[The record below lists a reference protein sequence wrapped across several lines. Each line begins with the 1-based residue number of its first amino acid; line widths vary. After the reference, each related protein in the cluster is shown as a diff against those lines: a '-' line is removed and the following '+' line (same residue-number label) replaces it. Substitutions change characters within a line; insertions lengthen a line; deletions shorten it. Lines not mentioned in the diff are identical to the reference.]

1 MPHKLVGGRLVGK
14 KVTVN
19 LILKYCHLN
28 LEHVEVV
35 VKKKYS
41 EEVTA
46 AVLVSGKLDMHL
58 NTFLKQTTENK

>member
-1 MPHKLVGGRLVGK
+1 MEKN
-14 KVTVN
+14 VTAN

-28 LEHVEVV
+28 LEQVEVA

-46 AVLVSGKLDMHL
+46 PGLRKLGYAFK
-58 NTFLKQTTENK
+58 NISKTN